1 MRGGHQRQ
9 AVRPGRH
16 ECSINEYAGVVPGI
30 FFSNRLPC
38 RRMPVCAFIHYR
50 SSVPKA
56 PLRCCREYWP
66 VPLPKERWAKPRQKR
81 PFEDEERAVLACN
94 TGRSATQNGTYRK
107 TGGQRHACMGGKPA
121 MKRHPAT
128 NPKWPWRPANRL
140 CRLPSAAFFWRSN
153 LADSGPDR
161 ILPHGKPTCRM
172 ARHWQKPLD
181 LGAQMPGGG

>member
-1 MRGGHQRQ
+1 MNM
-9 AVRPGRH
+9 PGWFPA
-16 ECSINEYAGVVPGI
+16 Y

-38 RRMPVCAFIHYR
+38 RRMPVGAFINNR
-50 SSVPKA
+50 PLATEA

-66 VPLPKERWAKPRQKR
+66 APLPKERRAKPRQKR
-81 PFEDEERAVLACN
+81 PFEDEERAVLACD

-107 TGGQRHACMGGKPA
+107 TGGQRQACLGGKPA
-121 MKRHPAT
+121 MKRRPAT

-140 CRLPSAAFFWRSN
+140 CRLPSAALFWRSN

-181 LGAQMPGGG
+181 QGAQMPGGG

>member
-1 MRGGHQRQ
+1 MPIDCVISYKNLHYRTFAALMQGRHGLLACGRNIVACTLPKPAGAWPGGKPQPRRHQVVGLSLQ
-9 AVRPGRH
+9 GGVAISAVRR
-16 ECSINEYAGVVPGI
+16 
-30 FFSNRLPC
+30 
-38 RRMPVCAFIHYR
+38 
-50 SSVPKA
+50 
-56 PLRCCREYWP
+56 
-66 VPLPKERWAKPRQKR
+66 
-81 PFEDEERAVLACN
+81 CN

-107 TGGQRHACMGGKPA
+107 TGCQRHAFLGSKPA
-121 MKRHPAT
+121 MKRRPAT

-181 LGAQMPGGG
+181 

>member
-1 MRGGHQRQ
+1 M
-9 AVRPGRH
+9 PPD
-16 ECSINEYAGVVPGI
+16 AGLCLYT
-30 FFSNRLPC
+30 LP
-38 RRMPVCAFIHYR
+38 FI
-50 SSVPKA
+50 SAQSA
-56 PLRCCREYWP
+56 PALLPRILAG
-66 VPLPKERWAKPRQKR
+66 PLPKERWAKPRQKR

-107 TGGQRHACMGGKPA
+107 TGCQRHACMGGKPA
-121 MKRHPAT
+121 MKRRPAT

-181 LGAQMPGGG
+181 

>member
-1 MRGGHQRQ
+1 MNM
-9 AVRPGRH
+9 PGWFPAYFFQTGYH
-16 ECSINEYAGVVPGI
+16 AAG
-30 FFSNRLPC
+30 C
-38 RRMPVCAFIHYR
+38 R
-50 SSVPKA
+50 SVPLYTTVHQCPKRPCA
-56 PLRCCREYWP
+56 AAANIGRP
-66 VPLPKERWAKPRQKR
+66 PLPKERWAKPRQKR

-107 TGGQRHACMGGKPA
+107 TGCQRHACMGGKPA
-121 MKRHPAT
+121 MKRRPAT

-181 LGAQMPGGG
+181 